1 MLAPSRNRPNV
12 SFAFGEVLRGQ
23 CLSAVEQA
31 QQKDYG
37 LGGLGRFIGGGRGEA
52 AEPGRGDVHWE

>member
-31 QQKDYG
+31 QQKDHG
-37 LGGLGRFIGGGRGEA
+37 LGGLGRFIGGGGA
-52 AEPGRGDVHWE
+52 GR